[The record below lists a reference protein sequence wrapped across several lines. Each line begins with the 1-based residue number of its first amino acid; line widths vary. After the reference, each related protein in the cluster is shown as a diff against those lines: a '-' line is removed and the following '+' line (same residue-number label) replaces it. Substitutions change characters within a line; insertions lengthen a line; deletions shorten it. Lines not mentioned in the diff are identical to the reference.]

1 MSKISGKND
10 RILVIDDEQSII
22 DTLKLIL
29 NHENYEV
36 DGCLDGASALRQVQE
51 EKYELIL
58 LDIKMP
64 RMDGMEVLE
73 RLMEMDSDLVVI
85 MISGHGNIETAVEA
99 TKKGAYN
106 FLQKPLPD
114 LQELKIIVKNAIE
127 YKKSRDQ
134 LTELRK
140 ELIESSKIIG
150 NSPEIK
156 NVLELINKFADLNS
170 NVFITGESGTGK
182 KLVAKQIHL
191 LSERAE
197 EPFTSISCAAL
208 TEANID
214 GELFGKT
221 QNGGTIVSPGKLE
234 EGNCG
239 TVFFD
244 EITHLPLDSQAKLLK
259 VIEESKFS
267 RPGFEKEVELD
278 VRFIFSTN
286 KDLNT
291 EIEEGR
297 FREDLFHRIH
307 VLAINVPPLRERT
320 DDIIQ
325 LIEYF
330 TERICTANNIP
341 CKKFTPQA
349 ASLLRTFRWPGN
361 VRELRNLI
369 ERLIFTVNKETI
381 DAEDIEMPG
390 SRHSKVLTDLVNRNM
405 SLNDFQNESEKL
417 FLMKMLNDYDYNV
430 TQTAEALQIQ
440 RSHLYKLMNKYDIPL
455 PSKVK

>member
-29 NHENYEV
+29 NHESYDV
-36 DGCLDGASALRQVQE
+36 DGCLDGASALKKAQE
-51 EKYELIL
+51 ERYDLIL

-73 RLMEMDSDLVVI
+73 RLMEMNPDLVVI

-134 LTELRK
+134 LSELRK
-140 ELIESSKIIG
+140 ELLESSKIVG
-150 NSPEIK
+150 NSPEIES
-156 NVLELINKFADLNS
+156 VHELINKFANLNS

-191 LSERAE
+191 LSARAK
-197 EPFTSISCAAL
+197 EPFTSISCASL

-221 QNGGTIVSPGKLE
+221 ENGGMVLSPGKLE
-234 EGNCG
+234 EGNGG
-239 TVFFD
+239 TIFFD
-244 EITHLPLDSQAKLLK
+244 EITHLSLDSQSKLLK
-259 VIEESKFS
+259 VIEEGKFS

-297 FREDLFHRIH
+297 FRDDLYHRIH
-307 VLAINVPPLRERT
+307 VLAIDVPPLRERS
-320 DDIIQ
+320 DDIGQ
-325 LIEYF
+325 LTEYF

-349 ASLLRTFRWPGN
+349 VEFLKTFRWPGN

-390 SRHSKVLTDLVNRNM
+390 SKHSKVLTDLVNRNM

>member
-1 MSKISGKND
+1 
-10 RILVIDDEQSII
+10 
-22 DTLKLIL
+22 
-29 NHENYEV
+29 
-36 DGCLDGASALRQVQE
+36 
-51 EKYELIL
+51 
-58 LDIKMP
+58 
-64 RMDGMEVLE
+64 MDGMEVLE
-73 RLMEMDSDLVVI
+73 RLMEMNPDFVVI

-114 LQELKIIVKNAIE
+114 LQELKIIIKNAVE

-150 NSPEIK
+150 NSPEIET
-156 NVLELINKFADLNS
+156 VFELINKFVNLNS
-170 NVFITGESGTGK
+170 NVIITGESGTGK

-191 LSERAE
+191 LSSRAE

-208 TEANID
+208 TEVNID

-221 QNGGTIVSPGKLE
+221 ENGGNLISPGKLE
-234 EGNCG
+234 EGNGG
-239 TVFFD
+239 TIFFD
-244 EITHLPLDSQAKLLK
+244 EITHLSLDSQAKLLK
-259 VIEESKFS
+259 VIEENKFS

-291 EIEEGR
+291 EIEEDR
-297 FREDLFHRIH
+297 FRDDLYHRIN
-307 VLAINVPPLRERT
+307 VLAIDVPPLRERA
-320 DDIIQ
+320 DDIEQ
-325 LIEYF
+325 LTEYF
-330 TERICTANNIP
+330 KERICTANNITI
-341 CKKFTPQA
+341 KKFTPEA
-349 ASLLRTFRWPGN
+349 NTLLKTFRWPGN

-369 ERLIFTVNKETI
+369 ERLIFTVNKNTI

-390 SRHSKVLTDLVNRNM
+390 SKHSKVLSDLINRNM